1 MKLVIRDGK
10 KVLKITFDRKQSGHV
25 MLSPDAGMNTVN
37 TYHFVCCWIH
47 ALAYGTT
54 VYGRI
59 PPLEAVE
66 GQLNLSTGQADENE
80 IIAARQ

>member
-1 MKLVIRDGK
+1 MKLVICDDK

-47 ALAYGTT
+47 ALAYG
-54 VYGRI
+54 RL

>member
-10 KVLKITFDRKQSGHV
+10 KVLKITFDRKHTGRV

-37 TYHFVCCWIH
+37 TYRFSCGWIH

-54 VYGRI
+54 VYGRL
-59 PPLEAVE
+59 PP
-66 GQLNLSTGQADENE
+66 
-80 IIAARQ
+80 